1 MSEPKHL
8 TLASMVRNLRAR
20 LLQAQ
25 EKQDRE
31 LLLEL
36 KAALTLLREASY
48 ESEDARA
55 ITVLVALE
63 DAARDCLMGVPWK
76 SDIPS
81 VDVITAT
88 FSE

>member
-1 MSEPKHL
+1 MSDQKHL
-8 TLASMVRNLRAR
+8 TLAVLLLNIRSR
-20 LLQAQ
+20 LLEAR

-36 KAALTLLREASY
+36 RTALTLLREASY
-48 ESEDARA
+48 ESEDTKA

-63 DAARDCLMGVPWK
+63 DAARDGLQGVPWK

-81 VDVITAT
+81 KDEMIAT
-88 FSE
+88 CS